1 MPEVPILKF
10 EKRQIIVY
18 FEGAEPWPLRLN
30 SGVHAW
36 MYLRRNYFD
45 DIAHCEHVT
54 KEHIGAY
61 ERELVHQHQRL
72 TRAEDALDESAHE
85 HADRVSEITALDGRL
100 HSLNTALRMERAKVD
115 YEREIKQ
122 KAKGRILE
130 LEHARA
136 QVQDEHAKQCH
147 ILREASVGLG
157 DANAIAAYDKVYS
170 HLMNK
175 RIEYVRSGKVDDAVA
190 LQPVIDWLGDEC
202 RRMADAA
209 TKRTAQASGIPGR
222 EQGVVPLLRRADPAG
237 QGPEAAHA

>member
-1 MPEVPILKF
+1 MPEVPILRF

-36 MYLRRNYFD
+36 MYERRNYFD

-61 ERELVHQHQRL
+61 EKELVHQHQRL
-72 TRAEDALDESAHE
+72 TRAEAALDEAATE

-100 HSLNTALRMERAKVD
+100 HSLNTALMAERANVK

-130 LEHARA
+130 LTHQRA
-136 QVQDEHAKQCH
+136 VVQEAHEKERR
-147 ILREASVGLG
+147 ILCDAGVTLA
-157 DANAIAAYDKVYS
+157 DANAVAAYDKVYT
-170 HLMNK
+170 HLMSQ
-175 RIEYVRSGKVDDAVA
+175 RIEYVRAGRAEDAVA
-190 LQPVIDWLGDEC
+190 LQPVVNWLGDEC
-202 RRMADAA
+202 RRMHDAA
-209 TKRTAQASGIPGR
+209 TKRAADASGMPGR
-222 EQGVVPLLRRADPAG
+222 EEGVVPLLRGVDPAEHD
-237 QGPEAAHA
+237 PEAAHA

>member
-72 TRAEDALDESAHE
+72 TRAEEALDGATHE

-100 HSLNTALRMERAKVD
+100 HSLNTALRMERANVE

-130 LEHARA
+130 LSHQRA
-136 QVQDEHAKQCH
+136 QVQEAHEKQCR
-147 ILREASVGLG
+147 ILS
-157 DANAIAAYDKVYS
+157 DAGVTLADGNAIAAY
-170 HLMNK
+170 
-175 RIEYVRSGKVDDAVA
+175 GKVLAHLDCQRADFVRQGDDAAAVA
-190 LQPVIDWLGDEC
+190 LTPTIKWLVEEL

-222 EQGVVPLLRRADPAG
+222 EQGVVPLLRGADPVG